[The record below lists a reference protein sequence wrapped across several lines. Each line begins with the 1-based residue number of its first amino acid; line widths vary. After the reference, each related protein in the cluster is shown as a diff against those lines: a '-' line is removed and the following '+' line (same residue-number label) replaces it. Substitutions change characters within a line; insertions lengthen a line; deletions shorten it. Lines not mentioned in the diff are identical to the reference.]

1 MVDSKTI
8 MQLTYLSLQLIV
20 SLTAHRN
27 YQDLMFNVCC
37 QRLTVPTI
45 NPSQRRLSALLS
57 LLLFCVVDQLMH
69 NLYCIW
75 FCIFLQFHYLC
86 V

>member
-1 MVDSKTI
+1 MMVDSKTK

-20 SLTAHRN
+20 SITAHRN
-27 YQDLMFNVCC
+27 YQDLMFNVYC

-57 LLLFCVVDQLMH
+57 LLLFWVVDQLMH
-69 NLYCIW
+69 
-75 FCIFLQFHYLC
+75 
-86 V
+86 